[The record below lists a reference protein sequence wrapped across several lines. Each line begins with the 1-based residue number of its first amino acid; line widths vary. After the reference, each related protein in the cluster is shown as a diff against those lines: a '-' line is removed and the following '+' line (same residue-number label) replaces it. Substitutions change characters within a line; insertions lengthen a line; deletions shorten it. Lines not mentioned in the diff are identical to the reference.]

1 MLLCVVVC
9 VTLCN
14 GRVPSVCVLRTAVL
28 ICDSM
33 YAPVQVTDDSE
44 AAVDATSDAGAA
56 AAAQAASDSNTIGIS
71 NAGAGIRLAAH
82 DLSIFRVHC
91 RCADCLKYRE
101 TLIQLFLE
109 DFEYNT
115 LWKRLQLLVRRF
127 YDLVPEK

>member
-1 MLLCVVVC
+1 MF
-9 VTLCN
+9 T
-14 GRVPSVCVLRTAVL
+14 
-28 ICDSM
+28 
-33 YAPVQVTDDSE
+33 QVTDDS
-44 AAVDATSDAGAA
+44 AADANDAGAA
-56 AAAQAASDSNTIGIS
+56 ATSSSSSSGLVNGTGIGV
-71 NAGAGIRLAAH
+71 RLDAH

-91 RCADCLKYRE
+91 RCAECLKYRE